1 MPSVTQL
8 TMPVTMIGGMVVG
21 LWFVFQQYT
30 ALNVSLADLQK
41 THNRFEYEVRLQS
54 SNERLRQLEKGKR
67 TEAEQR
73 EYERLMKAVIRYE
86 AERDK
91 LL

>member
-8 TMPVTMIGGMVVG
+8 TFPVTMIGGMVVG

-30 ALNVSLADLQK
+30 ILNQGIADLK
-41 THNRFEYEVRLQS
+41 NIHDRFEYEVRIIIAEDRLQ
-54 SNERLRQLEKGKR
+54 ELESGDR
-67 TEAEQR
+67 SESEQR
-73 EYERLMKAVIRYE
+73 EYDRLHKAIMRYE
-86 AERDK
+86 TERDK